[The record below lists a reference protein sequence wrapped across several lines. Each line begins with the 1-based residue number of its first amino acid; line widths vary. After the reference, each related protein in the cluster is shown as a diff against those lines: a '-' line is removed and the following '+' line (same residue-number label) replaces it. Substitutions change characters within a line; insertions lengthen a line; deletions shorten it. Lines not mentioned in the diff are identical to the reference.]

1 VTTTEKRNS
10 YRVLVG
16 KQERKRL
23 LSRPKPRSEGNIKVD
38 FKGIGWKGL
47 D

>member
-1 VTTTEKRNS
+1 MTRTEKRDS
-10 YRVLVG
+10 HGVLVG

-23 LSRPKPRSEGNIKVD
+23 LSRPKLRLDDNIKVD